1 MKVIITKFRS
11 AIDVIFN
18 HVDEINDV
26 IKEVVLAMD
35 GKKLCVLEVIN
46 RSDGNNETTK
56 VDDFSFNFSKNLV
69 TSKTSSRRV
78 KQ

>member
-69 TSKTSSRRV
+69 TSRQSSRRV